1 MADLTTIRTALAAQI
16 TTYTGL
22 RAEAQVKDQISPPMA
37 LVMPGPTLVSYGDT
51 MDGAM
56 TIGLAVLLLISDA
69 APTEKVQRALDAYLG
84 IGSGETQSI
93 AGAIMEDPSLGRAV
107 NGASP
112 FPSHPTAGSNMRP
125 KTTSGPGSIS
135 TSAPSDKPRY
145 HSRGRYLRPDQERGT
160 RCRSQV
166 NTGASRRN
174 GPRP

>member
-22 RAEAQVKDQISPPMA
+22 RSEAQVKDQISPPMA

-93 AGAIMEDPSLGRAV
+93 AGAIMEDPSLGGEVEWCIPISVTSYGRVEYAAE
-107 NGASP
+107 NYFGARI
-112 FPSHPTAGSNMRP
+112 N
-125 KTTSGPGSIS
+125 IN
-135 TSAPSDKPRY
+135 
-145 HSRGRYLRPDQERGT
+145 
-160 RCRSQV
+160 V
-166 NTGASRRN
+166 GAI
-174 GPRP
+174 